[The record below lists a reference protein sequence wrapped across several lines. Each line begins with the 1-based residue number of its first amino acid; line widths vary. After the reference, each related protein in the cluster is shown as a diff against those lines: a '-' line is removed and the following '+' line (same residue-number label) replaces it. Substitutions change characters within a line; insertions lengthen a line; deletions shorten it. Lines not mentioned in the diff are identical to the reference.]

1 MLRTVAEPA
10 GPAAPIAGPD
20 ELDLIRASAQR
31 RAVPVLSTMQ
41 VLGGIGVAGGL
52 AVNGLL
58 AQQISGSTAQAG
70 LAQTMG
76 VVGAA
81 VLAVPLARLAAGRGR
96 RPALTLGYLI
106 ASAGAVLSL
115 VAGAAGQFW
124 LLLTGAA
131 LFGGA
136 SACTLQSRYAA
147 IDAASSRFR
156 GRALSLV
163 VWAGTV
169 GSVVG
174 PNLSDPGGRLARA
187 LGLPPLTGPYLFAL
201 AGFLAS
207 AVICWWLLR
216 PDPMVVALRLRAT
229 AAEPGSAGPA
239 AGPRLVPAADPGR
252 PAGIGVAVRT
262 VLASPP
268 ALLGMVAVGT
278 AHAVMVGVMVMT
290 PVHLHNGG
298 ATLRVVGLVIS
309 AHVAGMYAASPV
321 MGWFADRVGRRAGI
335 VLGLGIL
342 LCSLA
347 LAFVS
352 GPHDQVQL
360 GVALALLGLGWSAC
374 LVSGS
379 TLISESVPA
388 QVRTAVQGL
397 SDLVMGI
404 AATIAGIAAGPIL
417 AGWSYAALAA
427 CAAALLGP
435 AFVLAVATR
444 PLGREPVAVA

>member
-1 MLRTVAEPA
+1 MLRTVTEPTGPA
-10 GPAAPIAGPD
+10 GPVAGPD

-31 RAVPVLSTMQ
+31 RAVPVLSAMQ

-96 RPALTLGYLI
+96 RSALALGYLI

-124 LLLTGAA
+124 LLLIGAA

-229 AAEPGSAGPA
+229 GAEPGSPGPA
-239 AGPRLVPAADPGR
+239 TGPAGR
-252 PAGIGVAVRT
+252 PGGIGVAVRT

-290 PVHLHNGG
+290 PVHLHDGG

-444 PLGREPVAVA
+444 PLGREPVTVA

>member
-1 MLRTVAEPA
+1 MLRLVAEAAGPVSPVADPA
-10 GPAAPIAGPD
+10 GL
-20 ELDLIRASAQR
+20 ELVRASAQR
-31 RAVPVLSTMQ
+31 RAVPVLSAMQ

-58 AQQISGSTAQAG
+58 AQQISGSTAQSG
-70 LAQTMG
+70 FAQTMG

-81 VLAVPLARLAAGRGR
+81 ALAVPLARLAAGRGR

-106 ASAGAVLSL
+106 AAAGAVLSIA
-115 VAGAAGQFW
+115 AGAAGQFW
-124 LLLTGAA
+124 LLLVGAA

-174 PNLSDPGGRLARA
+174 PNLSDVGGRLARSF
-187 LGLPPLTGPYLFAL
+187 GLPSLVGPYLFAL
-201 AGFLAS
+201 AGFLAC

-216 PDPMVVALRLRAT
+216 PDPMAVALGLRA
-229 AAEPGSAGPA
+229 AGPA
-239 AGPRLVPAADPGR
+239 PGSSGSPAGPP
-252 PAGIGVAVRT
+252 GIGVAVRT

-309 AHVAGMYAASPV
+309 AHVAGMYAASPL

-335 VLGLGIL
+335 VLGLAIL
-342 LCSLA
+342 LSSLA

-360 GVALALLGLGWSAC
+360 GVALTLLGLGWSAC

-388 QVRTAVQGL
+388 RVRTSVQGL

-404 AATIAGIAAGPIL
+404 AATVSGIAAGPIL
-417 AGWSYAALAA
+417 AGWSYAVLAG

-435 AFVLAVATR
+435 AFVLAVATG
-444 PLGREPVAVA
+444 PLSREPIAAA